1 MTSSGSLRDSY
12 SKSPSSW
19 SFQTSPSDHSPSPPS
34 SSPSVPKY
42 EWSTRLNTNP
52 VFDLSPSL
60 NGANDD
66 NPVKIHFVIPGIA
79 GSALVNFAGAAFVM
93 PWEVAKVLL
102 QIQWIPRD
110 GGIKAISE
118 EMILEEELS
127 DESSDEAY
135 FQDPTSLTP
144 SRYPAAKLR
153 LADEE
158 GYVVRRSVME
168 EETRP
173 EYVMPVTNLTGVWSM
188 IKKIA
193 RWRNEGWFAL
203 WKGLLTTCITNTL
216 SITIQPLFQDF
227 LFSIFPSSLGSAP
240 PSLLIPL
247 TSHLL
252 TGLLLSPLDLVRTRL
267 IAQSSMPRHRTYS
280 GPLNALSQIIQH
292 EGGIRGLYLHP
303 HLLIPAALDNIVRP
317 FANLALPMIVASR
330 LGVNEDSHPVVL
342 ILAEIAAGCL
352 ANLMVTPVE
361 TVRRRLQ
368 VQTRGNGKFKACVET
383 RPQGYHG
390 VVDAFWR
397 ISTEERSEVPVIVDG
412 RAARS
417 KGKDKAEQGDAG
429 WVTFGGIGQLYHGLG
444 MNTGAVIATSVLTA
458 IAGGQEAE
466 GGWAEL

>member
-1 MTSSGSLRDSY
+1 
-12 SKSPSSW
+12 
-19 SFQTSPSDHSPSPPS
+19 
-34 SSPSVPKY
+34 
-42 EWSTRLNTNP
+42 
-52 VFDLSPSL
+52 
-60 NGANDD
+60 
-66 NPVKIHFVIPGIA
+66 
-79 GSALVNFAGAAFVM
+79 M
-93 PWEVAKVLL
+93 PWEVAKVLM

-110 GGIKAISE
+110 GALKVTSE
-118 EMILEEELS
+118 EISLEEELS

-135 FQDPTSLTP
+135 FRDSMSLTP

-173 EYVMPVTNLTGVWSM
+173 EYVMPVTNLNGVWSM

-193 RWRNEGWFAL
+193 RWRNEGWLAL

-216 SITIQPLFQDF
+216 SITIQPLFQDL
-227 LFSIFPSSLGSAP
+227 LFSIFPSSLSTAP

-280 GPLNALSQIIQH
+280 GPLNALSQIIQL
-292 EGGIRGLYLHP
+292 EGGISGLYLHP

-342 ILAEIAAGCL
+342 VLTEIAAGCL
-352 ANLMVTPVE
+352 ANLMITPVE

-368 VQTRGNGKFKACVET
+368 VQTRGGGKFKACVET

-390 VVDAFWR
+390 VVEAVWR
-397 ISTEERSEVPVIVDG
+397 ISTEERAEVPVDVDM
-412 RAARS
+412 
-417 KGKDKAEQGDAG
+417 KGKARAEEVDAG